1 MPPNSP
7 HSFYSIHPGLRI
19 GEVTAFNLITGSFG
33 KAVKAGS
40 MIDCATANKRRVF
53 GFESA

>member
-1 MPPNSP
+1 MPPNSL

-33 KAVKAGS
+33 KAVKVGS
-40 MIDCATANKRRVF
+40 MTDCAIASKRKVF